1 MKKTRQR
8 IDVNLDELDRIID
21 HGTHAPLSESDGQKL
36 KGALHA
42 LAELLTPARNNEK
55 TNAVLPNTADE
66 SRKGTTS
73 SIKKHRQRDM
83 DETEP
88 PIIQV
93 PRKSP
98 FHMRS

>member
-55 TNAVLPNTADE
+55 TNAVLPNTAGE
-66 SRKGTTS
+66 TS
-73 SIKKHRQRDM
+73 EEDDDQG
-83 DETEP
+83 
-88 PIIQV
+88 
-93 PRKSP
+93 
-98 FHMRS
+98 

>member
-42 LAELLTPARNNEK
+42 LAELLAPARNNEK
-55 TNAVLPNTADE
+55 TKCGAAE
-66 SRKGTTS
+66 HGRCKRRKETTS
-73 SIKKHRQRDM
+73 SIKKHRQRGT
-83 DETEP
+83 DETQP
-88 PIIQV
+88 PII
-93 PRKSP
+93 
-98 FHMRS
+98 